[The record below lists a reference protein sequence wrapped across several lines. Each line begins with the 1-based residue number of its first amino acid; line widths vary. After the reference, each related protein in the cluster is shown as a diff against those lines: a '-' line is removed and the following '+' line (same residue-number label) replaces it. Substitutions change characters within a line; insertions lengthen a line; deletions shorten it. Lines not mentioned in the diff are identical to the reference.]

1 MRRIPRLIEPILSI
15 TCASCRS
22 RARSIGL
29 LWITCCICVGHV
41 RIPSP
46 SCRSL
51 ARRVDLLSIICDL
64 RRYRRA
70 RLIFFL
76 LITCTTHRR
85 SVDHLRITS
94 ITCATRRPSCR
105 SRASSVSITCVTR
118 RPHFDPTSPSNRSPV
133 KVMSLY
139 RSSTHIHSYSSNQA
153 TSCSAVQ
160 LVAYGGIY
168 LHR

>member
-51 ARRVDLLSIICDL
+51 ARRVDLLSIICDS

-85 SVDHLRITS
+85 PVDHLRITS
-94 ITCATRRPSCR
+94 ITCATPS
-105 SRASSVSITCVTR
+105 ALLSITCFISVDHVCN
-118 RPHFDPTSPSNRSPV
+118 PSPSFRPDIAFRSIPRQSHV
-133 KVMSLY
+133 SL
-139 RSSTHIHSYSSNQA
+139 SLLHPHTFIQLQPGDTLQCST
-153 TSCSAVQ
+153 TRG
-160 LVAYGGIY
+160 L
-168 LHR
+168 